1 MENNWDI
8 DRDFFMPIED
18 RFEIAGRGIVVTGR
32 IETGEINV
40 GDTVIIQNL
49 NNSITSVV
57 LGVEMFRRLLDRG
70 EAGDNVGILLRG
82 VEKNQ
87 IDSDACL
94 IKASE
99 ESSSD
104 VIMRCPSCGRWVM
117 YIFRSIPVHFPAAY

>member
-8 DRDFFMPIED
+8 DRDFFMFIED
-18 RFEIAGRGIVVTGR
+18 KFEIAGRGIVVTGR

-57 LGVEMFRRLLDRG
+57 LGVEMFRKLLDRG

-82 VEKNQ
+82 VEKKSNRFR
-87 IDSDACL
+87 CL
-94 IKASE
+94 S
-99 ESSSD
+99 
-104 VIMRCPSCGRWVM
+104 
-117 YIFRSIPVHFPAAY
+117 Y